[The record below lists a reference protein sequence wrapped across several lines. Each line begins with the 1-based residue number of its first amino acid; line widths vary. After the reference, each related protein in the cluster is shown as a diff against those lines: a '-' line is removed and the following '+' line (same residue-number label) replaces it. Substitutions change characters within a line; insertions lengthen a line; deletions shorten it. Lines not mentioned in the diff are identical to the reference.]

1 MYRER
6 YKVGPVVKKLQQL
19 LIVIVI
25 VRHKYIL
32 QSTSLLCTTMQCNA
46 MQPYCIRQV
55 QDIVLYSSYKREKTK
70 RNKTTEKTKKK
81 EEKGKQKKRKT
92 KKCRAQVVQYK
103 YINMWVRV
111 PYADIYASL
120 VSRGTRDA

>member
-32 QSTSLLCTTMQCNA
+32 QSTSLLCSTMQCNA

-55 QDIVLYSSYKREKTK
+55 QDIVLYSFYKREKTK
-70 RNKTTEKTKKK
+70 RNKTTEKRKKRKKK
-81 EEKGKQKKRKT
+81 ENKKKGKQKS
-92 KKCRAQVVQYK
+92 VVPK
-103 YINMWVRV
+103 SCSIN
-111 PYADIYASL
+111 
-120 VSRGTRDA
+120 T